1 MSLKK
6 SRPKE
11 HEAEMKRAGFLSQKI
26 ATKENALEAFELFAR
41 GKQTRKSIISFRE
54 HLDENIDRL
63 IKEYC
68 DETFVTPAYREFVI
82 NDNKPRNI
90 SAADVEVHVIQ
101 WMTLIVI
108 EKLLC
113 DTYIRNSCS
122 CVKGRGTHDFVNLM
136 RRDLKR
142 DPDGT
147 RYVYSIDIHHYFQNI
162 SHPLMKE
169 RLESKIKDKKLLHFL
184 FEFIDSYWR
193 GLPLGVKLSQIL
205 ANFFLAKF
213 DHDVQNLFGIANDI
227 ERKSYWRKVYVD
239 YCIGSCRTERD
250 AEELAKGIDY
260 LNRKFDALLDK
271 GMKYYYR
278 FADNMVMY
286 SSDKAF
292 LHVIA
297 IMTTMV
303 LARDYNLQIN
313 RNWYIKPVDA
323 GGVDVCGYV
332 TFHDHRL
339 LRKRNKKALCR
350 EVSKCKKKGMTPE
363 ETRLKCAS
371 RIGFATHANSNNLL
385 RKLNINMEKRLG
397 KVIKSHRVNI
407 PFSGMRYDQKKT
419 FAEIV
424 CKDATKE
431 QEYKILLIDYKIDD
445 SILEK
450 ETVVT
455 NVPDSQGVIQAVQ
468 SEQPKK
474 RLAIRYKR
482 ITQTKTY
489 IDSDGQEQED
499 YTFEKVKDANGN
511 DTERDAEY
519 YSYSGS
525 NILIDQAT
533 NSFSHDDLPCP
544 SVIIEATNKMGKKY
558 LKFT

>member
-1 MSLKK
+1 
-6 SRPKE
+6 
-11 HEAEMKRAGFLSQKI
+11 MKRSGFLSELI
-26 ATKENALEAFELFAR
+26 ATRENALMAFEFFSR
-41 GKQTRKSIISFRE
+41 GKEKRQSIISFRQK
-54 HLDENIDRL
+54 LDENIDKL
-63 IKEYC
+63 IKAYR
-68 DETFVTPAYREFVI
+68 DETFVTPAYHEFIVKTS
-82 NDNKPRNI
+82 KPRII
-90 SAADVEVHVIQ
+90 SAADVTVHVIQ

-122 CVKGRGTHDFVNLM
+122 CVKSRGTHDFVNLM
-136 RRDLKR
+136 RRDLKN
-142 DPDGT
+142 DPEGT
-147 RYVYSIDIHHYFQNI
+147 KYVYSIDIHHYFQNI
-162 SHPLMKE
+162 SHPLMKQ
-169 RLESKIKDKKLLHFL
+169 RLETKIKDKKLLHFL

-213 DHDVQNLFGIANDI
+213 DHDVQNVFGIAKDV
-227 ERKSYWRKVYVD
+227 ERMNYWRKVYVD
-239 YCIGSCRTERD
+239 YCIGACRTDKD
-250 AEELAKGIDY
+250 AEELSKGVAY
-260 LNRKFDALLDK
+260 LNRKFDAHVDK
-271 GMKYYYR
+271 GLKYYYR
-278 FADNMVMY
+278 FADNMVMF

-292 LHVIA
+292 LHVMA

-303 LARDYNLQIN
+303 LARDYHLQIN
-313 RNWYIKPVDA
+313 RNWYIKPVEA

-339 LRKRNKKALCR
+339 LRKRNKKALCS
-350 EVSKCKKKGMTPE
+350 EVSKYKKMGMTPE

-371 RIGFATHANSNNLL
+371 RIGFATHANTNNLL

-419 FAEIV
+419 FADIV
-424 CKDATKE
+424 CKDVKNE
-431 QEYKILLIDYKIDD
+431 QDYKILLIDYKIDD

-455 NVPDSQGVIQAVQ
+455 NVADSQGVIQAVQ

-482 ITQTKTY
+482 ITQTRTF
-489 IDSDGQEQED
+489 IDSDGEEQED

-511 DTERDAEY
+511 ETERDAEY

-533 NSFSHDDLPCP
+533 NSFTHDDLPCP

>member
-1 MSLKK
+1 
-6 SRPKE
+6 
-11 HEAEMKRAGFLSQKI
+11 MKRSGFLSERI
-26 ATKENALEAFELFAR
+26 ATRENALEAFEHFSR
-41 GKQTRKSIISFRE
+41 GKEKRQSIISFRE
-54 HLDENIDRL
+54 HLDENIDKL
-63 IKEYC
+63 IREYW

-82 NDNKPRNI
+82 NDYKPRNI

-101 WMTLIVI
+101 WMALMVI

-136 RRDLKR
+136 RRDLKN
-142 DPDGT
+142 DPEGT
-147 RYVYSIDIHHYFQNI
+147 EYVYAIDIHHYFQNI
-162 SHPLMKE
+162 SHQLLKE

-213 DHDVQNLFGIANDI
+213 DHDVQNIFGIAKDVEKKN
-227 ERKSYWRKVYVD
+227 YWRKVYVD
-239 YCIGSCRTERD
+239 YCIGSCRTEKD
-250 AEELAKGIDY
+250 AAELSKGIGY
-260 LNRKFDALLDK
+260 LNRKFDALVDK

-278 FADNMVMY
+278 FADNMVMF

-292 LHVIA
+292 LHVMA

-303 LARDYNLQIN
+303 LTRDYNLQIN
-313 RNWYIKPVDA
+313 RNWYIKPVEA

-371 RIGFATHANSNNLL
+371 RIGFATHANTNNLL
-385 RKLNINMEKRLG
+385 RKLNINMERRLG
-397 KVIKSHRVNI
+397 KVIKAHRVNI

-424 CKDATKE
+424 CKDVTKE
-431 QEYKILLIDYKIDD
+431 QEYKILLIDYKVDD

-455 NVPDSQGVIQAVQ
+455 NISDGKGGMQAVQ
-468 SEQPKK
+468 TEQPKK

-482 ITQTKTY
+482 IIHTRVFVDENGDEK
-489 IDSDGQEQED
+489 EE
-499 YTFEKVKDANGN
+499 YTFEKAKDSAGN
-511 DTERDAEY
+511 DTGRDAEY

-525 NILIDQAT
+525 NILIDQAI

-544 SVIIEATNKMGKKY
+544 SVIIEASNKMGKKY